1 MKRQELIEIIAK
13 YLESINYERNTNYEE
28 YSMADLIKVCR
39 IYKIDIKNKPDSVY
53 T

>member
-28 YSMADLIKVCR
+28 YSMPDLIKVCR
-39 IYKIDIKNKPDSVY
+39 IYKIDIKNKSDSVY

>member
-39 IYKIDIKNKPDSVY
+39 IYKIDIKNKHESVI

>member
-13 YLESINYERNTNYEE
+13 YLESIHYERNANYED
-28 YSMADLIKVCR
+28 YSMADLVKVCR
-39 IYKIDIKNKPDSVY
+39 IYKIDIKNKPESVI